1 MTIQQGY
8 QFGRYVEVEIKNF
21 VTKEKTVIPNDFE
34 IDFEFYKTV
43 DQVNNASVGVVK
55 IYGLKE
61 DTIRK
66 INSDGG
72 EITLNCGYS
81 NSNIETL
88 FVADILSVIPSVQSG
103 TSVTEIRCSANVLAY
118 SFGQHISLG
127 AGLTTVYN
135 ALTEISNKLGV
146 IPKIVISTSVPDNMI
161 KEYIELLSTWAFK
174 IDFFGTPQQ
183 VLEMI
188 CLNFDFQIVDEV
200 YTDEKTGIKTKVLVF
215 GQNANGVANFLN
227 IIQEGY
233 PKYSKEN
240 KKEDAKNNTKKEK
253 LENFFITPRQQS
265 KTAIVLTKES
275 GLIKAR
281 AGYKIATVTATQELA
296 ANESQTEASK
306 QKESEFNAKQKER
319 KDKYEK
325 RVAEGK
331 KVKPFQN
338 KVTTRRVNR
347 RFMQFEAQINPS
359 LRPQGHVLIYPM
371 QDEYKGIYIVRD
383 INFKGN
389 NKQGDWKMSG
399 TAEDTKGWYD
409 DTNPPNVEVLPED
422 TDEVVTGSVDQPN
435 TYGGDE

>member
-43 DQVNNASVGVVK
+43 DQVNNASVGIVK

-88 FVADILSVIPSVQSG
+88 FVADILSVIPDIQSG

-127 AGLTTVYN
+127 AGLTTVYKS
-135 ALTEISNKLGV
+135 LTEISKKLGV
-146 IPKIVISTSVPDNMI
+146 IPKIGISTSVPENMM
-161 KEYIELLSTWAFK
+161 KEYIELISTWSFK
-174 IDFFGTPQQ
+174 IDYFGTPQQ

-188 CLNFDFQIVDEV
+188 CLTFDIQIVDEV
-200 YTDEKTGIKTKVLVF
+200 YTDKVTGIKTKVLVF
-215 GQNANGVANFLN
+215 EQNANGVARFLN
-227 IIQEGY
+227 LIQEGY
-233 PKYSKEN
+233 PKYSEDS
-240 KKEDAKNNTKKEK
+240 KKEDAKNNVKKEK
-253 LENFFITPRQQS
+253 LEELFITPRQKS
-265 KTAIVLTKES
+265 KTAIVLTKKS
-275 GLIKAR
+275 GLIRAK

-306 QKESEFNAKQKER
+306 QKEAEFNTKQKER

-399 TAEDTKGWYD
+399 TAEDTNGWYD
-409 DTNPPNVEVLPED
+409 DTNPPNIEVLPED
-422 TDEVVTGSVDQPN
+422 TEEAVTGSVDQPN
-435 TYGGDE
+435 TYGGDD

>member
-43 DQVNNASVGVVK
+43 DQVNNASVGIVK

-88 FVADILSVIPSVQSG
+88 FVADILSVIPDIQSG

-127 AGLTTVYN
+127 AGLTTVYKV
-135 ALTEISNKLGV
+135 LTELTEKLEMFPMIMV
-146 IPKIVISTSVPDNMI
+146 SVSVPVNMI
-161 KEYIELLSTWAFK
+161 QSYIELLKTWVFK
-174 IDFFGTPQQ
+174 IDLFGTPQQ
-183 VLEMI
+183 VLEYV
-188 CLNFDFQIVDEV
+188 CSLLNFQIVDDV
-200 YTDEKTGIKTKVLVF
+200 FTDQTTGKKTRALCF
-215 GQNANGVANFLN
+215 EQNANGVAEFLN
-227 IIQEGY
+227 LIQEGY
-233 PKYSKEN
+233 PKYSEEN

-253 LENFFITPRQQS
+253 LEELFITPRQQS
-265 KTAIVLTKES
+265 KKAIVLTKES
-275 GLIKAR
+275 GLIRAR

-319 KDKYEK
+319 KAKYDK
-325 RVAEGK
+325 RVAGGK

-371 QDEYKGIYIVRD
+371 QEEYRGIYIVRD
-383 INFKGN
+383 ITFKGN

-399 TAEDTKGWYD
+399 TAEDTNGWYD
-409 DTNPPNVEVLPED
+409 DTNPHNVEVLPED
-422 TDEVVTGSVDQPN
+422 TEEAVTGSVDQPN
-435 TYGGDE
+435 TYGGDK

>member
-21 VTKEKTVIPNDFE
+21 TTKEKTIIPNDFE

-72 EITLNCGYS
+72 EIALNCGYS

-200 YTDEKTGIKTKVLVF
+200 YTDEKTGVKTKVLVF
-215 GQNANGVANFLN
+215 GQNDNGVATFLN

-233 PKYSKEN
+233 PKYSEKN

-253 LENFFITPRQQS
+253 LEELFITPRQQS
-265 KTAIVLTKES
+265 KTAIVLTKKS
-275 GLIKAR
+275 GLISAQ
-281 AGYKIATVTATQELA
+281 AGYKIATITATQELS

-306 QKESEFNAKQKER
+306 QKESEFNTKQKER
-319 KDKYEK
+319 KAKYEK
-325 RVAEGK
+325 RVAAGK

-371 QDEYKGIYIVRD
+371 QEEYRGIYIVRD
-383 INFKGN
+383 ITFKGN

-399 TAEDTKGWYD
+399 TAEDTNGWYD
-409 DTNPPNVEVLPED
+409 DTNPPNAEVLPED
-422 TDEVVTGSVDQPN
+422 TEEAVTGSVDQPN